1 MRAIP
6 ELRQFREGRTLDSAA
21 KALGVNKTTLLRW
34 EDGAVQIP
42 ADRVI
47 EVERI
52 TGISRHELRPDLS
65 RIFVEPSAPIPQPD
79 MVIQ

>member
-1 MRAIP
+1 MDKLISWLNGERGR
-6 ELRQFREGRTLDSAA
+6 RQRLAEALKVFPSA
-21 KALGVNKTTLLRW
+21 LSQWSQV
-34 EDGAVQIP
+34 P

-65 RIFVEPSAPIPQPD
+65 RIFIEAPKPD
-79 MVIQ
+79 QEERAGAL